1 MLIAQITDLHVR
13 PRGLPAYRVSE
24 TNRMVARA
32 VAHLV
37 ALDPRPDLVLVSGDL
52 TDCGLPEEYEALRA
66 LLARL
71 PMPVY
76 VVPGNHDRRETF
88 QEVLPAAWMP
98 GATEGFIQYTVEDHP
113 VRLIALDTLVA
124 GQSHGAL
131 CSERLGF
138 LERALAGGDG
148 RPTLVFM
155 HHPPFACGL
164 VHMDE
169 IRLLDGEAE
178 FRRLIAGETCI
189 ERILCGHH
197 HRPIQ
202 TRYAGTIAQI
212 APSVTHQVAFDLDP
226 KHEGALVFEPPAYL
240 LHRYTP
246 ESGIVSHMVYVEA
259 FDGPYPFV
267 LDAAYPGQH

>member
-1 MLIAQITDLHVR
+1 MA
-13 PRGLPAYRVSE
+13 
-24 TNRMVARA
+24 
-32 VAHLV
+32 
-37 ALDPRPDLVLVSGDL
+37 
-52 TDCGLPEEYEALRA
+52 
-66 LLARL
+66 
-71 PMPVY
+71 
-76 VVPGNHDRRETF
+76 
-88 QEVLPAAWMP
+88 
-98 GATEGFIQYTVEDHP
+98 GA
-113 VRLIALDTLVA
+113 
-124 GQSHGAL
+124 SHGAL
-131 CSERLGF
+131 CTERLGF

-155 HHPPFACGL
+155 HHPPFECGL

-169 IRLLDGEAE
+169 IRLLDGEAP
-178 FRRLIAGETCI
+178 FRRLIAGETSI

-197 HRPIQ
+197 HRPIV

-226 KHEGALVFEPPAYL
+226 AHTGALVFEPPAYL

-246 ESGIVSHMVYVEA
+246 ESGIVSHMVYVES